1 MAWRLMIWRSG
12 VLFEMC
18 LSGLCHDCFPSVPLF
33 LNPQLIAKHALH
45 LTSCY
50 ETLDPSSQCR
60 SLHDEWGAGSW
71 NLSNV
76 WESKVVA
83 MSGGPWCC
91 PWSRFFMAWHL
102 VMKEV
107 MCMIV
112 DNLRTIEHKS
122 IWQVWQFRI
131 IIMALSLEI
140 YIPTI
145 CLEPRPWGQA
155 LEDTTRCSG
164 RYKKMYTT
172 CLGMKLDQVGFQNR
186 WGPTSRP
193 MVLLYIIYLNG
204 RSVIWSLE
212 VIAPSPCRL
221 ATAEIWVCCSLSFHH
236 GPGPQM
242 LPAVALSWLCLRGLE
257 VDWRLLCLDRCQSCL

>member
-1 MAWRLMIWRSG
+1 MAWWLMIWRSG

-33 LNPQLIAKHALH
+33 LNPQFIAKHALH

-91 PWSRFFMAWHL
+91 PWSRFFMVWHL

-140 YIPTI
+140 LYPDHMSWT
-145 CLEPRPWGQA
+145 QA
-155 LEDTTRCSG
+155 LRPSSG
-164 RYKKMYTT
+164 RYNKVLWEIQEYVYNMSWHEIGSGRLSKPLRANFTT
-172 CLGMKLDQVGFQNR
+172 DGVAVYYILKWSVRNLVIRGHSAK
-186 WGPTSRP
+186 P
-193 MVLLYIIYLNG
+193 M
-204 RSVIWSLE
+204 
-212 VIAPSPCRL
+212 
-221 ATAEIWVCCSLSFHH
+221 
-236 GPGPQM
+236 
-242 LPAVALSWLCLRGLE
+242 
-257 VDWRLLCLDRCQSCL
+257 